1 MPVSVLCG
9 TAEELQAESFASLSV
24 LLAEAAP
31 CAPRRAQLARR
42 SFLRGAVPMTKQMV
56 RAAVLAQLGAAERG
70 VYWDV
75 GAGTGSVSV
84 ELAVQCRR
92 GAVYAVERRS
102 EACALIRA
110 NREKFCA
117 WNLRVVEGR
126 APEALEELPAPE
138 GVFVGGGGGALD
150 AIVAAALQK
159 KCTGA
164 HCDLRYRPGDGRA
177 GHGGPAAERLD
188 AAGGAAERERNERR
202 RRTPFIASK
211 QPGVFDRRRGND

>member
-1 MPVSVLCG
+1 M
-9 TAEELQAESFASLSV
+9 
-24 LLAEAAP
+24 
-31 CAPRRAQLARR
+31 R
-42 SFLRGAVPMTKQMV
+42 RGAQPGWPDAAFDARCGAHEQTDV

-159 KCTGA
+159 NARARIVISAIALETV
-164 HCDLRYRPGDGRA
+164 GRA
-177 GHGGPAAERLD
+177 MEVLQRNGLTPQAAQLSVSETKG
-188 AAGGAAERERNERR
+188 AGGLHLLQANN
-202 RRTPFIASK
+202 PVFLIA
-211 QPGVFDRRRGND
+211 GGGND